1 MALKLN
7 FREIT
12 PEDTRI
18 LRMVAL
24 RNGKAEDH
32 LCCDVTNEDGVTQTT
47 WYSKEDVALWGEDYI
62 RAHTTMEYSD
72 YTGWIISLD
81 MEPWNDA
88 QASPRKKKKRVSFPQ
103 IPTWLEGHVKEQ
115 TQKRLPTVTLCS
127 SAGNE
132 LLEVWYYGEL
142 FTVKGEPQ
150 PYIVD
155 GDEAPGL
162 VAARDPASG
171 EEFVIFDAGRH
182 GYDNMFCDEHDPSE
196 LEHRSLKRYEI
207 PASKL
212 VLELGYSVDYE
223 DEKESFEPDEA
234 DTVELINGERMP
246 WEHKSKDSW
255 DLVND
260 THKVNGAWDK
270 IYKNG
275 EGDRRCIP
283 IDLILGDVK

>member
-1 MALKLN
+1 MALTLN
-7 FREIT
+7 FRDIT

-24 RNGKAEDH
+24 RNGKAEDY

-47 WYSKEDVALWGEDYI
+47 WYSKADVALWGEDYI

-88 QASPRKKKKRVSFPQ
+88 QASPANQEKEASLPQ

-115 TQKRLPTVTLCS
+115 AQKRLPTVILCS
-127 SAGNE
+127 TTGNE
-132 LLEVWYYGEL
+132 LLEVWYYGDL
-142 FTVKGEPQ
+142 LTVKGEPQ
-150 PYIVD
+150 SYIVD
-155 GDEAPGL
+155 GDAAPGL
-162 VAARDPASG
+162 VAARDPESG
-171 EEFVIFDAGRH
+171 EEFVIFDGGRH

-196 LEHRSLKRYEI
+196 LEHRPLKRYEI

-212 VLELGYSVDYE
+212 VLELGYSIDYE
-223 DEKESFEPDEA
+223 DEKENFEPDEA

-246 WEHKSKDSW
+246 WEQAKRDGI
-255 DLVND
+255 DYIALYYVNE
-260 THKVNGAWDK
+260 KGKPVQ
-270 IYKNG
+270 
-275 EGDRRCIP
+275 
-283 IDLILGDVK
+283 ILDAELA